1 MLTLLF
7 GMAGRPTMISY
18 IIVSFLIGL
27 FVGAFIGLAVAS
39 LCMAAGDAD
48 ERAGYK

>member
-1 MLTLLF
+1 
-7 GMAGRPTMISY
+7 MISY
-18 IIVSFLIGL
+18 IVIAFLIGM

-39 LCMAAGDAD
+39 LCLAAGDAD

>member
-1 MLTLLF
+1 
-7 GMAGRPTMISY
+7 MISY
-18 IIVSFLIGL
+18 IVIAFLIGG
-27 FVGAFIGLAVAS
+27 FVGAIIGMLVAS